1 VIIVILDWLI
11 CQRLAGRGIISVC
24 VLSFAIQD
32 GETLMRV
39 RVDPEL
45 CQGHGMCHMSAPE
58 IFQLREDDGHSYV
71 LFEEVPPE
79 LEDAARL
86 GAESCPECAITVSQT
101 ES

>member
-1 VIIVILDWLI
+1 
-11 CQRLAGRGIISVC
+11 
-24 VLSFAIQD
+24 
-32 GETLMRV
+32 
-39 RVDPEL
+39 
-45 CQGHGMCHMSAPE
+45 MCHMSAPE
-58 IFQLREDDGHSYV
+58 IFQLREEDGHSYV